1 MCWHHFFWGGWWVLQ
16 YLVVSTGIHMES
28 SLQKFSGSSAVS
40 LANQRPW
47 IRGFWEEKN
56 RRQTWRWKGA
66 RNLIELWWTLG
77 FVWMIPIGTETRK
90 RGFETTG
97 DFFLVMRD
105 EEVSSYTHYQHFLL
119 EMVIKNQFNPHVNF
133 GKRNQPTRISF
144 GMMGSWFLCL
154 CLFTGVLDELPQK
167 VWTKY
172 RNW

>member
-1 MCWHHFFWGGWWVLQ
+1 MLAPFFWGGWWVLQ

-119 EMVIKNQFNPHVNF
+119 EMVIKNEFNPHVNF
-133 GKRNQPTRISF
+133 GKRKQPTKISF

-167 VWTKY
+167 VWTKK